1 MKVLLISAN
10 TEKINILP
18 LPLGLNCIAT
28 ATRNSGH
35 HVTLLD
41 LMMQTETQRIIKET
55 IDSCCPDVI
64 GISVRNIDD
73 QKMDKPKFII
83 DDVKTIVRCCRSL
96 SNAPIVLGGAGYSIF
111 PQSALTYLEAD
122 MGIQGEGEIAFPD
135 LLDRMEKK
143 ADLSG
148 TPGLYMND
156 FGLQGKR
163 TFANNL
169 DALPLSGDVSFWHS
183 EDRKLWMPFQTRRGC
198 PMNCSYC
205 STSTIEGRTIRKRS
219 PQTVVNDL
227 VSLAE
232 AGFGKFYF
240 VDNVFN
246 FPASYAKNICQS
258 IIEKQLDITWRAIL
272 YPYKLDE
279 ALIHLMAE
287 AGCREVSL
295 GFESGSEEILHN
307 MNKKFTLREIQETSH
322 MLAHHGIREMGFLLL
337 GGPGETQET
346 VLQSLSFADSL
357 PLNELKITSGIRIYP
372 GTTLQKTAISDAV
385 ILPDDNLLFPKFYMV
400 KGLEEWLHK
409 TVTAWAADRPHWI
422 I

>member
-18 LPLGLNCIAT
+18 LPLGLNCVAA

-41 LMMQTETQRIIKET
+41 LMMQTETQRMIKET

-73 QKMDKPKFII
+73 QKMDKPKFIL
-83 DDVKTIVRCCRSL
+83 DDVKSIVSCCRSL

-111 PQSALTYLEAD
+111 PQSALACLEAD
-122 MGIQGEGEIAFPD
+122 MGIQGEGEIAFPA

-148 TPGLYMND
+148 TPGLYVND
-156 FGLQGKR
+156 SGLQGKR
-163 TFANNL
+163 TFVKNL
-169 DALPLSGDVSFWHS
+169 DELPIAGAHSFWHS
-183 EDRKLWMPFQTRRGC
+183 EDTKLWMPFQTRRGC

-205 STSTIEGRTIRKRS
+205 STATIEGRTIRKRS
-219 PQTVVNDL
+219 PQTVVDDL
-227 VSLAE
+227 VSLVE
-232 AGFGKFYF
+232 AGFGRFYF

-246 FPASYAKNICQS
+246 FPASYARNLCQS
-258 IIEKQLDITWRAIL
+258 IIERQLDITWRAIL
-272 YPYKLDE
+272 YPYKIDE
-279 ALIHLMAE
+279 ALIHLMSL
-287 AGCREVSL
+287 AGCKEVSL
-295 GFESGSEEILHN
+295 GFESGSEKILHN
-307 MNKKFTLREIQETSH
+307 MNKKFTLREIQETSR
-322 MLAHHGIREMGFLLL
+322 MLARHGIQQMGFLML

-357 PLNELKITSGIRIYP
+357 PLNELKITLGIRIYP
-372 GTTLQKTAISDAV
+372 GTALAMTAIRDG
-385 ILPDDNLLFPKFYMV
+385 IIMPDDHLLTPKFYMV
-400 KGLEEWLHK
+400 RGLETWLRE
-409 TVTAWAADRPHWI
+409 TVKVWAVDRPHWMM
-422 I
+422 